1 MRSARK
7 GLPQIVRAVVVILAM
22 IIVPALMAAQTRSTT
37 DSAAV
42 AAALQRF
49 LTAFENLEWEP
60 FRAAFSDSATVFQPA
75 PNMPGRFT
83 GRAAI
88 DSTFR
93 LVFADIRS
101 HANGGPPYH
110 HLAPVGLRIQPLA
123 PGVVLATFML
133 DNSTRL
139 ARRTVV
145 FRRESSGW
153 RIFHLHASNM
163 SR

>member
-1 MRSARK
+1 MRAVTWR
-7 GLPQIVRAVVVILAM
+7 QAQVVRAAIAMLAM
-22 IIVPALMAAQTRSTT
+22 IVLPAVVAAQGSPPT

-42 AAALQRF
+42 ASALKRF

-101 HANGGPPYH
+101 HASSGPPYH
-110 HLAPVGLRIQPLA
+110 RLTPVDLRIQPLA

-133 DNSTRL
+133 DNSQRL

-145 FRRESSGW
+145 FRREAGGW

-163 SR
+163 GR